1 MTEEQR
7 GQFETIIH
15 TLHDQTE
22 AMVELTR
29 HVTALGGL
37 HQTYALQAQTLGEIR
52 ADLAAIETRQAALI
66 AQITSITTTAIQTTR
81 PSYMIQVGG
90 FVLAVTL
97 LILNLL
103 GYSAGLHHGRF
114 EISRI
119 FPIEETADKG
129 RGVAQ
134 SDVHVPRR

>member
-1 MTEEQR
+1 MTEDER
-7 GQFETIIH
+7 GHFQTIIH

-29 HVTALGGL
+29 HVTALNGL
-37 HQTYALQAQTLGEIR
+37 THSYTIQAQTLGEIR

-66 AQITSITTTAIQTTR
+66 AQITSITTTAIQSTR

-103 GYSAGLHHGRF
+103 GYSAGFTHGRL
-114 EISRI
+114 EITRTLS
-119 FPIEETADKG
+119 PEEANHSG
-129 RGVAQ
+129 RGVAK
-134 SDVHVPRR
+134 